1 MKYLLLGGAG
11 FIGTHLSHRL
21 IKDGHDVTVIDSLV
35 TSTTPTH
42 IVNFVHKDL
51 ATDDVEEYISDA
63 DIVYF
68 LAGSVGVLNVVNN
81 PATTLR
87 NNINL
92 VTKLLPLFEKYN
104 KKVVFSS
111 TSEVYGNGPFV
122 ESGDL
127 SIGPPSDL
135 RWGYAAAKL
144 ATEFMITSSSF
155 PYVIV
160 RFFNITGPGQLGDY
174 GMVLPR
180 FVNAAVN
187 GEDITVFGSGEQ
199 VRSFCHINDAVEML
213 LDLERKDNI
222 IVNVGNNEPIT
233 IRELADTVV
242 RVIGSTSKIKMTPIA
257 HSDINTRIPDLTRL
271 HSLTKVRPKHTL
283 EDIIKDML

>member
-21 IKDGHDVTVIDSLV
+21 IKDGHSVTVIDSLI
-35 TSTTPTH
+35 TSSIPTH
-42 IVNFVHKDL
+42 DVEFIQKDV
-51 ATDDVEEYISDA
+51 AVDDIEEYIEDA
-63 DIVYF
+63 DIIYF

-92 VTKLLPLFEKYN
+92 VTKLLPLFEKHN

-122 ESGDL
+122 EDGDL

-144 ATEFMITSSSF
+144 ATEFMITSSNF

-180 FVNAAVN
+180 FVKAALA
-187 GEDITVFGSGEQ
+187 GDDITVFGTGEQ

-213 LDLERKDNI
+213 LDLEQKDNI
-222 IVNVGNNEPIT
+222 IVNVGNNQPIT
-233 IRELADTVV
+233 VRDLADVV
-242 RVIGSTSKIKMTPIA
+242 INMLGSTSKVKLTPIG
-257 HSDINTRIPDLTRL
+257 HSDINTRIPDLTKL
-271 HSLTKVRPKHTL
+271 HSLTNIRPTHTL
-283 EDIIKDML
+283 EDIIRDMA